1 MKKKLIAFTVLIVV
15 VLTMCLT
22 LSGCDMFKLNSERD
36 YNQVIAT
43 VSYKGMTKDIVK
55 GELQSYVTS
64 YGAAYMQNYSMTLED
79 VVDYF
84 YNTLSRQALLTLMAK
99 EYIYTNDAQVNA
111 LGNLTGL
118 KLEQFLT
125 SDELRYCVEQTNS
138 QFQSSFDSQVET
150 LIKEATTEEEDKEE
164 DTSDLLEARTQRTKE
179 EESTEYEDKGFTAE
193 YIAANFDGKTVSEYL
208 ESIRFFNT
216 IDSEIK
222 KETDSTKRGYMKSAL
237 KTLRKNLDTSYLS
250 YDYFYNQQL
259 ESRIVDKYR
268 DKVGDAE
275 LAAITDAEI
284 AARYTKLVDS
294 DKNSYK
300 KLEDYSSALEKN
312 TFTYYNLSNKYFGV
326 KSILLKF
333 SDDQTNAISYLSSIY
348 GDTDLVKS
356 YRDLIATGYGV
367 KTEEV
372 ELMNKD
378 FGIKVNVSN
387 PDYDAEEDSL
397 KDAYTDLGINY
408 LLVVSAMADDIA
420 AKVNAAKTAASNAGI
435 TGAALTAVE
444 KYAYTEAFTDWIY
457 LVNDD
462 SGMFSS
468 DTYLVTP
475 DGKDTSF
482 VEEYTVL
489 ARELYK
495 TGINS
500 IAIDDSTST
509 AAGSEALAYEGETKL
524 FTGLNGTTST
534 VTVKNCTSTV
544 ETGDDLDLEANVYTL
559 TTQLGNKI
567 SFIVNTYGIHIVMV
581 EKMYG
586 VDTFGIANSVTTET
600 VEGEEVYTVN
610 DNYIYEYEVNIEKDE
625 DGNITKVTS
634 ELKDANTFI
643 KETISEEKK
652 SDMLTT
658 KQIKLFLKDA
668 KEEDGEVSIDKVDKI
683 INQLIKDFSKNN

>member
-300 KLEDYSSALEKN
+300 RLEDYSSALEKN

-634 ELKDANTFI
+634 ELKDVNTFI

>member
-64 YGAAYMQNYSMTLED
+64 YGAAYMQNYSMTLEE

-99 EYIYTNDAQVNA
+99 EYIYTNDAQVSA
-111 LGNLTGL
+111 LGNLTDL
-118 KLEQFLT
+118 TLEQFLT
-125 SDELRYCVEQTNS
+125 PDELRYCVEQTNS
-138 QFQSSFDSQVET
+138 QFQTSFDSQVET
-150 LIKEATTEEEDKEE
+150 LIDEATTEEEEEEE
-164 DTSDLLEARTQRTKE
+164 DTSDLLEARTQRAKE
-179 EESTEYEDKGFTAE
+179 EESTEYEDKGFTAD
-193 YIAANFDGKTVSEYL
+193 YIAANFEGKTVSEYL

-222 KETDSTKRGYMKSAL
+222 KETDSVKRGYMKSAL
-237 KTLRKNLDTSYLS
+237 KTLKKNLDTSYLS

-284 AARYTKLVDS
+284 VARYTKLVDS
-294 DKNSYK
+294 DKNNYK
-300 KLEDYSSALEKN
+300 KLDDYSSALDKG

-333 SDDQTNAISYLSSIY
+333 NDDQTNAISYLSSIY

-378 FGIKVNVSN
+378 FGIQVNVSN
-387 PDYDAEEDSL
+387 PDYDAEKDSL

-420 AKVNAAKTAASNAGI
+420 AKVNAAKTAAINAGI

-500 IAIDDSTST
+500 IAIDDSAST
-509 AAGSEALAYEGETKL
+509 VAGSEALVYEGETKL

-559 TTQLGNKI
+559 TTQSGNKI

-581 EKMYG
+581 EKLYG
-586 VDTFGIANSVTTET
+586 VDIFGVADSVKTET
-600 VEGEEVYTVN
+600 VDGEDVYTIN
-610 DNYIYEYEVNIEKDE
+610 GNYIYEYEVNIEKDE
-625 DGNITKVTS
+625 EGNITEVTS
-634 ELKDANTFI
+634 EVKDVNTFI

-683 INQLIKDFSKNN
+683 INQLLKDFNSSK